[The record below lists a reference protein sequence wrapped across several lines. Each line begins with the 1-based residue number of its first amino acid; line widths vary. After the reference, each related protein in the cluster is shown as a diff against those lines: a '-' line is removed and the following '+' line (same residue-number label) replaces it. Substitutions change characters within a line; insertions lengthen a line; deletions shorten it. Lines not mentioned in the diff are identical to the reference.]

1 MGLHPL
7 LALGLGDVLED
18 GTVRVASHEVGRPGH
33 GRARRPFRQRPPREV
48 AAEDDQV
55 GLGLFDFGEDG
66 LESGCVPVDVR
77 ENGDALQRRTRTR
90 LNVALRRVPRGS
102 AE

>member
-18 GTVRVASHEVGRPGH
+18 GTVRVASHEVGAQATDELEGL
-33 GRARRPFRQRPPREV
+33 FRERPPREV

-77 ENGDALQRRTRTR
+77 RERRRASTPDEDE
-90 LNVALRRVPRGS
+90 VERRAPARAPG
-102 AE
+102 